1 MMINRTHRAIVTSI
15 LLFTSTMQIA
25 KAQDNALYIKST
37 ELAEQIA
44 LVPFLGHQQ
53 ISTIV
58 TDDLN
63 ATKLKTTSKNL
74 PARATTKQDV
84 LNNLNLWQ
92 QANIPYAVVGSAN
105 GNRIDYE
112 VINTQSGT
120 SIGGQQTEMLNQTNT
135 RQTAHKIADNIYQL
149 ITGKQGDF
157 SGKIAFIEET
167 GTGVNKVS
175 RLKIMDID
183 GKNMQTIDQVTGAIF
198 TPTWHPNGV
207 DIAYAKLHKD
217 SKPVIYMMNIN
228 SQTAKLVTPFN
239 GTNLNPSFSPNG
251 NKMLFSYSNNA
262 NADIYQLS
270 APFHNKQKPKQ
281 ITNRPSDEAQPS
293 YSPDGHSFVF
303 VSDRNGSNNPR
314 VYRFNLK
321 NRTDQQIS
329 PSSGYASNPSYSP
342 DGSKIAFLSGTN
354 AVIMRTNGQIISNLG
369 NTGVDGAPS
378 FSPNSSRVVYAVK
391 HGSNSSI
398 NIKSLEGGKSY
409 SISTQGKVLSP
420 VWSNN
425 RHRKNK

>member
-1 MMINRTHRAIVTSI
+1 MTINNTYTYKAIVTSI
-15 LLFTSTMQIA
+15 LLLTTMQITN
-25 KAQDNALYIKST
+25 AQDNALYIKST
-37 ELAEQIA
+37 ELAEKIA
-44 LVPFLGHQQ
+44 LIPFLGNQQ
-53 ISTIV
+53 ISTII

-63 ATKLKTTSKNL
+63 TTTLKTTSKNL
-74 PARATTKQDV
+74 PAQATTKQDV

-92 QANIPYAVVGSAN
+92 QTNIPYVVIGN
-105 GNRIDYE
+105 TNDNRINYE

-120 SIGGQQTEMLNQTNT
+120 SIGGQQTELLNQKNT
-135 RQTAHKIADNIYQL
+135 RQIAHKIADNIYQL

-167 GTGVNKVS
+167 GSGVNKVS
-175 RLKIMDID
+175 RLKIMDTD

-228 SQTAKLVTPFN
+228 NKVTKLVTPFN
-239 GTNLNPSFSPNG
+239 GTNLNPSFSPDG
-251 NKMLFSYSNNA
+251 SKMLFSYSKNA
-262 NADIYQLS
+262 NADIYQLY
-270 APFHNKQKPKQ
+270 APFNNKQKPKQ

-293 YSPDGHSFVF
+293 YSPDGRSFVF

-314 VYRFNLK
+314 VYRFNL
-321 NRTDQQIS
+321 NSNSDQQIS

-354 AVIMRTNGQIISNLG
+354 AVIMNTSGKIISNLG

-378 FSPNSSRVVYAVK
+378 FSPNSSRVVYAVQ
-391 HGSNSSI
+391 HGSNNSI
-398 NIKSLEGGKSY
+398 NIKSLDGGESY

-420 VWSNN
+420 VWSNAYP
-425 RHRKNK
+425 

>member
-1 MMINRTHRAIVTSI
+1 MTINNTYTYKAIVTSI
-15 LLFTSTMQIA
+15 LLLTTMQITN
-25 KAQDNALYIKST
+25 AQDNALYIKST
-37 ELAEQIA
+37 ELAEKIA
-44 LVPFLGHQQ
+44 LIPFLGNQQ
-53 ISTIV
+53 ISTII

-63 ATKLKTTSKNL
+63 TTTLKTTSKNL
-74 PARATTKQDV
+74 PAQATTKQDV

-92 QANIPYAVVGSAN
+92 QTNIPYVVIGNTN
-105 GNRIDYE
+105 GNRINYE

-120 SIGGQQTEMLNQTNT
+120 SIGGQQTELLNQKNT
-135 RQTAHKIADNIYQL
+135 RQIAHKIADNIYQL

-167 GTGVNKVS
+167 GSGVNKVS
-175 RLKIMDID
+175 RLKIMDTD

-228 SQTAKLVTPFN
+228 NKVTKLVTPFN
-239 GTNLNPSFSPNG
+239 GTNLNPSFSPDG
-251 NKMLFSYSNNA
+251 SKMLFSYSKNA
-262 NADIYQLS
+262 NADIYQLYT
-270 APFHNKQKPKQ
+270 PFNNKQKPKQ

-293 YSPDGHSFVF
+293 YSPDGRSFVF

-314 VYRFNLK
+314 VYRFNL
-321 NRTDQQIS
+321 NSNSDQQIS

-354 AVIMRTNGQIISNLG
+354 AVIMNTSGKIISNLG

-378 FSPNSSRVVYAVK
+378 FSPNSSRVVYAVQ
-391 HGSNSSI
+391 HGSNNSI
-398 NIKSLEGGKSY
+398 NIKSLDGGESY

-420 VWSNN
+420 VWSNAYP
-425 RHRKNK
+425 